1 MKKQLIIGVII
12 GLVILT
18 LSIINGLNR
27 YEKNKNIE
35 TTNITTTQTTTTSE
49 TQVTTQVETQN
60 TTKVRTTHKKTAK
73 RTVEDGTYKVTH
85 YGPDCRGCSG
95 ITASGYN
102 VKKTI
107 WYNDQEYGNIRVV
120 ATSKK
125 FPLYSVIRLNN
136 YRGDNIIAI
145 VLDRGVSGN
154 VIDVLVSSEKEA
166 TKLGIQKNVKVD
178 ILRSG
183 K

>member
-1 MKKQLIIGVII
+1 MKKRLIIGVII
-12 GLVILT
+12 GLIILALT
-18 LSIINGLNR
+18 IINELGR
-27 YEKNKNIE
+27 VEKIDKKENTE
-35 TTNITTTQTTTTSE
+35 TTSVTTTQTTTTSI
-49 TQVTTQVETQN
+49 TQFTTQK
-60 TTKVRTTHKKTAK
+60 TTKVRTTRKKTVK
-73 RTVEDGTYKVTH
+73 RPVEDGTYKVTH

-102 VKKTI
+102 VKHTI
-107 WYNDQEYGNIRVV
+107 WYNDPQYGKIRVV

-136 YRGDNIIAI
+136 YSGDFIAI

-154 VIDVLVSSEKEA
+154 VIDVLVSSEKDA
-166 TKLGIQKNVKVD
+166 TKLGVKRNVTID
-178 ILRSG
+178 LLRRG